1 MDQLVHEFIDSSC
14 PSGQGFG
21 DLPGLTHCVGCCVLW
36 PVELLLL
43 GEWICVSQ
51 QALLLSLTGCDEPAF
66 LSLPDSL
73 FLLRKLICLSL
84 PATPLLLGEGIFL
97 LLPAKLLVPP
107 ILLKS

>member
-1 MDQLVHEFIDSSC
+1 MNQLVHEFIDSSC
-14 PSGQGFG
+14 PSGEGFG

-51 QALLLSLTGCDEPAF
+51 PALLLLLTGGDEPAF

-84 PATPLLLGEGIFL
+84 PATLLPLGEGFFL